1 MMAKAAA
8 EAEAAAEEEARQ
20 AAEAA
25 QAEAA
30 REASRAA
37 AAAAAEEAAA
47 LAQRASQAAELLAT
61 VHSEPESSG
70 SSTCHVLS
78 CAVRLP
84 SGARVQRRFRGS
96 DPVGLLFVLVD
107 AAGCDDSLARAPYQL
122 ASAHPRRVL
131 ADPRTSVTSYVGLEG
146 LGPSFLEAG
155 LAEERQLAW
164 FLEAALP
171 PPGS

>member
-1 MMAKAAA
+1 MVT
-8 EAEAAAEEEARQ
+8 
-20 AAEAA
+20 
-25 QAEAA
+25 
-30 REASRAA
+30 
-37 AAAAAEEAAA
+37 
-47 LAQRASQAAELLAT
+47 QAAELLAT
-61 VHSEPESSG
+61 LHSEPESSG
-70 SSTCHVLS
+70 SSSTCGHVLS

-107 AAGCDDSLARAPYQL
+107 AAGCGDSLARAPYQL

-131 ADPRTSVTSYVGLEG
+131 ADPRTTSVTSSYVGLEG

-164 FLEAALP
+164 FLEAAALP
-171 PPGS
+171 PPSGS

>member
-1 MMAKAAA
+1 MWV
-8 EAEAAAEEEARQ
+8 
-20 AAEAA
+20 
-25 QAEAA
+25 
-30 REASRAA
+30 
-37 AAAAAEEAAA
+37 
-47 LAQRASQAAELLAT
+47 QAAELLAT

-70 SSTCHVLS
+70 SSSTCHVLS

-107 AAGCDDSLARAPYQL
+107 AAGCGDSLARAPYQL

-131 ADPRTSVTSYVGLEG
+131 ADPRTSVTSVTSVTSYVGLEG

-164 FLEAALP
+164 FLEAAALPP